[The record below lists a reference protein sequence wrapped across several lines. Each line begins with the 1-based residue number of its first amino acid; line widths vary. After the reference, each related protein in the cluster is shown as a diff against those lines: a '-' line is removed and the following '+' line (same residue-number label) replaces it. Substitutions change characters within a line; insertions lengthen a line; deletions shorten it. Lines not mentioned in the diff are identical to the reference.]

1 MFGAEYARFLTPMA
15 HRGLFRFHETAG
27 RRIRRHRCPCPRARR
42 WAHGW
47 VCGFHSEG
55 IVRPRAVWTSLY
67 MWGVCLVEACC
78 G

>member
-27 RRIRRHRCPCPRARR
+27 RRIRRHRCSCPRARR

-47 VCGFHSEG
+47 VCGGDSEG
-55 IVRPRAVWTSLY
+55 IV
-67 MWGVCLVEACC
+67 
-78 G
+78 